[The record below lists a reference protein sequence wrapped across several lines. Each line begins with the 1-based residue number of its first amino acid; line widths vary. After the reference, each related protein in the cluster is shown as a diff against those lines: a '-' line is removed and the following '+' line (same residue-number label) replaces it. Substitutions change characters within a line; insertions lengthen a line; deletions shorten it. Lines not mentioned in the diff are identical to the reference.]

1 MVVVG
6 DVTMLESLNDDDD
19 DDDNDDDDVIVL
31 EDDSID
37 VVVCDA
43 VDCVENVGGN
53 VNVIRPIVVV
63 PIAVDVMSVIVCF
76 A

>member
-1 MVVVG
+1 MAVVG

-19 DDDNDDDDVIVL
+19 DNDVIVL
-31 EDDSID
+31 EDDSMD

-43 VDCVENVGGN
+43 VDCVENVGGS

-63 PIAVDVMSVIVCF
+63 PIAVNVMSAIVCF